1 MFWLKVHVI
10 DVTICFY
17 EHCIIHMQKV
27 YTWDKSLFSRF
38 LANTIESHAFNRLS
52 RKRLR
57 KSKSFEEK
65 RLRKKSSRSLDFQ
78 TGFKGKVLRK
88 WEKCL
93 VFACSYHPLHKRA
106 FLQSIRWLQ
115 PLLTKRLPR
124 GRSGDNWNADIWGSV
139 GIDPPDKSWVARTV
153 RAQGPNKMNFKSLE
167 MRFEKQE
174 NELISVLFIRIFKSI
189 NVN

>member
-1 MFWLKVHVI
+1 MFWLKVHDI

-38 LANTIESHAFNRLS
+38 LANTIESPTFNRLS
-52 RKRLR
+52 RNVYEKAKVLKRNVYER
-57 KSKSFEEK
+57 KVPEVSIFRQAS
-65 RLRKKSSRSLDFQ
+65 
-78 TGFKGKVLRK
+78 KGKF
-88 WEKCL
+88 WENEKNVL

-153 RAQGPNKMNFKSLE
+153 RAQGPNKMNFKSLK

-174 NELISVLFIRIFKSI
+174 NELISVLFMRIFKSMK
-189 NVN
+189 VN